1 MNISDAVS
9 KMNTQM
15 LKKKLEMISSMLT
28 PQQQQQMEKT
38 IRELETGDLKKQLEN
53 ISAGD
58 LKAGLEQNPQLIKA
72 LAGNEELV
80 KKITEIMKKTN

>member
-80 KKITEIMKKTN
+80 KKLTEIVGNRN

>member
-1 MNISDAVS
+1 MNISEAVS

-28 PQQQQQMEKT
+28 PQQQQQMEKAV
-38 IRELETGDLKKQLEN
+38 RELETGDLKKQIEN

-58 LKAGLEQNPQLIKA
+58 LKAGLEKNPQLIKA

-80 KKITEIMKKTN
+80 KRITEIMKKTN